1 MSGQFG
7 GIVHA
12 LDVQHDDGRALAVYV
27 VLIHVL
33 EGVLDS
39 DLGAVAHGEH
49 LVEVQAELH
58 GGLEDEYD
66 GRSGTG
72 DEGRAH
78 GAVLLESGGEDD
90 DRLAG
95 LLVAEGLHCG
105 QTHLRGDGEDG
116 AVHGRKQLYVPVGLD
131 SLGRVALGVDDIQ
144 LSGIVSVQKILE
156 GGSTRLVDIVR
167 TSDDHNAFRRD

>member
-1 MSGQFG
+1 MLSHHTHAVGADEG
-7 GIVHA
+7 GA
-12 LDVQHDDGRALAVYV
+12 C
-27 VLIHVL
+27 
-33 EGVLDS
+33 GVA
-39 DLGAVAHGEH
+39 DLGDLSFPLGS
-49 LVEVQAELH
+49 LL
-58 GGLEDEYD
+58 
-66 GRSGTG
+66 
-72 DEGRAH
+72 
-78 GAVLLESGGEDD
+78 AVLLESGGEDD

-116 AVHGRKQLYVPVGLD
+116 AVHGGKQLYVPVGLD
-131 SLGRVALGVDDIQ
+131 SLGRVALGVDDVQ